1 MAGEASRVEK
11 HTGLK
16 AVALLGPDAAA
27 ETTSIPRGTLV
38 AWAYRTKR
46 EQFHLIRDGRH
57 GPEAR
62 ELAVEFA
69 DISKLSLA
77 KVREI
82 VENIDV
88 TNLPL
93 RPDEAARVAANLTK
107 ISAAATDRMQVLRD
121 RPDHIVAGPKNI
133 DEITA
138 SFDKPPVELGRMTTT
153 EDVLGV
159 LAVGE
164 RLSYPTLLDRL
175 RAINLP
181 AKRYTEE
188 DIDRGL
194 QAFAPRQRRWGRN
207 GHPHP
212 HPPRLGLQ
220 AHRDKY
226 QPSETN
232 EAERGQRELAV
243 IYADVARQAATKARA
258 GIDKINL
265 DQLERRPEILAQAV
279 GQPRQDSLHLHRQDA
294 GPQWTGP
301 PRSWARSRRSTSST
315 RPSGRGS
322 APSGTLRARQ
332 RR

>member
-1 MAGEASRVEK
+1 MPMGEELRRNYTDEEID
-11 HTGLK
+11 TGLK

-121 RPDHIVAGPKNI
+121 RPDHIVACQTSPPSATPKR
-133 DEITA
+133 T
-138 SFDKPPVELGRMTTT
+138 
-153 EDVLGV
+153 
-159 LAVGE
+159 
-164 RLSYPTLLDRL
+164 
-175 RAINLP
+175 
-181 AKRYTEE
+181 
-188 DIDRGL
+188 
-194 QAFAPRQRRWGRN
+194 
-207 GHPHP
+207 
-212 HPPRLGLQ
+212 
-220 AHRDKY
+220 
-226 QPSETN
+226 
-232 EAERGQRELAV
+232 
-243 IYADVARQAATKARA
+243 
-258 GIDKINL
+258 
-265 DQLERRPEILAQAV
+265 
-279 GQPRQDSLHLHRQDA
+279 
-294 GPQWTGP
+294 
-301 PRSWARSRRSTSST
+301 
-315 RPSGRGS
+315 
-322 APSGTLRARQ
+322 
-332 RR
+332 